1 MFRFTRRA
9 LQSHHEVG
17 AFCPSGSLLA
27 RKMTKWMSIEPHG
40 QSRRVLEVGAG
51 TGPFT
56 REILKNLKP
65 GDCLDVVELQA
76 DFCEILEQEV
86 LGPFRSANP
95 DITVKLHNRSI
106 LDAQIEGPYD
116 DIICGLPFNI
126 FPVKDVDDLFE
137 CMLKQLSPSGHLVY
151 FAYMGMTK
159 LKWPFIVFQPRLRK
173 SLLERRK
180 LMHQIHSHC
189 GATRSMV
196 LRNLPPA
203 WACSLSALPTKS
215 ASLS

>member
-27 RKMTKWMSIEPHG
+27 RKMTKWMSIEPYG

-106 LDAQIEGPYD
+106 LDAQIDGPYD
-116 DIICGLPFNI
+116 DIICGSSIQYF
-126 FPVKDVDDLFE
+126 
-137 CMLKQLSPSGHLVY
+137 SG
-151 FAYMGMTK
+151 
-159 LKWPFIVFQPRLRK
+159 
-173 SLLERRK
+173 
-180 LMHQIHSHC
+180 
-189 GATRSMV
+189 
-196 LRNLPPA
+196 
-203 WACSLSALPTKS
+203 
-215 ASLS
+215 